1 MGTGGSVLIGEGV
14 LTRSGGACVMCVMV
28 KVGKGEGAGGYP
40 EIMMK
45 LDDKGGGETSSYI
58 IPSQCFLIFNQ
69 V

>member
-1 MGTGGSVLIGEGV
+1 
-14 LTRSGGACVMCVMV
+14 MCVMV